1 MKLKLEDPETYL
13 KRLELMHQQ
22 HETQKKKEAG
32 NPKTME
38 EINAEQAE
46 AAAAQPSYVAPK
58 TLDTVMDLQ
67 RLKNKDGKEISDI
80 WRKFHSHRSAVFG
93 KQVKKSTSTLF
104 QRQFQKNIGIILR
117 Q

>member
-1 MKLKLEDPETYL
+1 MKLENPETYL
-13 KRLELMHQQ
+13 ARLELMHQQ
-22 HETQKKKEAG
+22 HEAQKKKEAG
-32 NPKTME
+32 NPKNLD
-38 EINAEQAE
+38 EISAEQAE

-93 KQVKKSTSTLF
+93 KPI
-104 QRQFQKNIGIILR
+104 KNYL
-117 Q
+117 